1 MRKRASHF
9 HYLTMGSCSFCSL
22 KPKGVKRQKGL
33 NAKKERIFNVLFFL
47 VREEM
52 TSKVI
57 QWEEDWFSVEAKAVE
72 AKEEVEAV
80 EAVVPVE
87 VVEAVVPV
95 EEVEAVEAVEEKEQD
110 ECLYRLHHTQEIEGL
125 RSLLHTQ
132 GQLLQRQS
140 EEIDILRQDM
150 KALRQEMKEREKERE
165 KEKEKEVPSIT
176 DLFDSWKQW
185 KERELNYALRRR
197 QPVPF
202 FPLESMMRWERAVH
216 PLFGHGSLG
225 PKGSPLFRHQVE
237 KAKQEKE
244 LEELLRGMEAV
255 KL

>member
-1 MRKRASHF
+1 
-9 HYLTMGSCSFCSL
+9 
-22 KPKGVKRQKGL
+22 
-33 NAKKERIFNVLFFL
+33 
-47 VREEM
+47 M

-57 QWEEDWFSVEAKAVE
+57 QWEEDWFSVEAKVE
-72 AKEEVEAV
+72 AKEEV
-80 EAVVPVE
+80 VE

-95 EEVEAVEAVEEKEQD
+95 EAVEPVETVKAVEEKEQD
-110 ECLYRLHHTQEIEGL
+110 DCLYRLHHTQEIEGL

-150 KALRQEMKEREKERE
+150 KALRQEMKEREREREKEKEKERE

-225 PKGSPLFRHQVE
+225 PKGSPLLGPKGSPLFRHQVE

-244 LEELLRGMEAV
+244 IEELLRGMEAV